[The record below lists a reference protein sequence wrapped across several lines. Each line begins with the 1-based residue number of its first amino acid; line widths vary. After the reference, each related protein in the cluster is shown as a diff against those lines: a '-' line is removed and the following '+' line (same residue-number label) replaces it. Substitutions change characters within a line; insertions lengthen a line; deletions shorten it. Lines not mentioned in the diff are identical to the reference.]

1 MRKRILSVLL
11 CAAMLL
17 SMTLGAMPIRAEA
30 VSNGAEQKPAEEQ
43 QNLPEN
49 NEPASGETANGDRK
63 FFVEQIATIYQQQGS
78 YAAQGQHTVY
88 TASSQDQE
96 ALESAADALRQ
107 AMNAR
112 ETDITVELML
122 TECDPSAAWYQV
134 WDMAMEHTGEAKE
147 GDYIAWQ
154 WDQCGGGISG
164 ETTAEG
170 THLVLQYIVSYY
182 TDATQE
188 AALDAAVDALLA
200 ELALWDATDYE
211 KIYGIYD
218 YMCRNIAYDFDNLYD
233 ETYILKFSA
242 YAALVNKTAVCQG
255 YALLFYRLALTL
267 GVDARVITGIGNGGG
282 HAWNIVEL
290 DNQYYNL
297 DATWDRSWYEVGMP
311 YAWFLLCNDSFEDH
325 QAEETYLTA
334 EFLAEYPMSQTD
346 YVPAGEQEPENY
358 IASGTCGDNLT
369 WALSENGTLTISGTG
384 EMFDYSEADD
394 VPWDDY
400 RYSMNAIV
408 VHDGVTSIGT
418 WAFFDCDG
426 ITSLVIPNS
435 VDTIGSSAISCCGN
449 LADLTIGSGVTNIG
463 SHAFYDCS
471 SLTSVTIPD
480 SVLTI
485 GHDAFSWCV
494 NLVSVTI
501 GNNVTTIGAS
511 AFHYCTALTSVVIP
525 NSVTDMGEGVF
536 YSCSS
541 LASVTIGR
549 NISSIGANMFYECAK
564 LASIDI
570 PDNIISIGDYA
581 FMYCGN
587 LTGVTIGDGVTSI
600 GDSAFY
606 ECAKLASIVIPD
618 NVISIGES
626 AFWCCRSLISV
637 TIGNGVTSIGNN
649 AFGCCEKLISV
660 TIPDSV
666 TSVGDA
672 AFYYCVSLTN
682 ATIGNGLSAI
692 SEGMFSSCN
701 SLTDVTM
708 GDNVTSIGSSAFE
721 RCYAL
726 TGIELPNGLTSIG
739 SYAFAGCSQ
748 LPDMTIPSTVVT
760 IGGYAFQCCSGL
772 TVLIIPDSV
781 VSIGTE
787 AFGWCSNLTTVT
799 IGSGVTTIGEYAFA
813 YCTSLT
819 EVLFMGDAPSIGDY
833 AFDDVHVTAYYPANG
848 NGWTSSVMKNYGGS
862 ITWVSY
868 DTIICYKGHTSDS
881 VVTDP
886 TCAEQGYTT
895 YTCSVCGYVYT
906 DDYVDELGHD
916 WDEGIVTVEP
926 TEETEGQRL
935 YTCQRCGETK
945 TESIPMLEHTHSYE
959 ATVTNPTCTEGGYTT
974 YTCRCGDSYV
984 SDYTAALGHDYDAVV
999 TAPTCTEDGYTTY
1012 SCSGCGDSY
1021 VGNYTAALEH
1031 NWDEGVVTVE
1041 PTEETEGQRL
1051 YTCQRCGETKTES
1064 IPMLEHTH
1072 SYEATVTNPTCTE
1085 GGYTTYTCRCG
1096 DSYIANYTD
1105 ALGHD
1110 YDVVVTAPTC
1120 TEDGYTTYSCSGC
1133 GDSYVGNYT
1142 AALEHN
1148 WDEGVVTVEPTEET
1162 EGQRLYTCQ
1171 RCGETKTE
1179 SIPMLEHTHSYEAT
1193 VTNPTC
1199 TEDGYTTYTCRCG
1212 DSYVSDYTA
1221 ALGHD
1226 YDAVVTEPTCTEDGY
1241 TTYICSGCGDSYVAD
1256 YMYANG
1262 HSPWELV
1269 AMPTFEACGEAV
1281 RNCAGCGLYETKVLP
1296 QKQTYAPFADMT
1308 GILQETL
1315 DGLDGFFRLDI
1326 YYMTTVVNGYFLEG
1340 LDYWDQISI
1349 PVDWYISVLEM
1360 YFAVDES
1367 HIEALWE
1374 WLDYDEEQ
1382 QAFILRNGG
1391 GLGGMAPRQF
1401 VGYTEDGDTYQAYYA
1416 TINYAWLSDALPEG
1430 MDEYEYAASLGWPE
1444 MIVYDGV
1451 EYYAGPDGYY
1461 NILGIADYGKKYTVE
1476 LNGDVVR
1483 ILSCEAYT
1491 AEDLPEH
1498 LHYQQK
1504 VTAEPTCTEQGYI
1517 AYVCDCGDQKVEEY
1531 TEATGHSYVDGVCEH
1546 CGEADPDAVV
1556 VMMGDANGDGVV
1568 NYLDAMLI
1576 AQYYVGDIGVE
1587 DLNLEAADVNGDGV
1601 VNYLDAMMVAQY
1613 YVGDIDKFPTE
1624 N

>member
-49 NEPASGETANGDRK
+49 NEPASSETANGDRK

-346 YVPAGEQEPENY
+346 YDPAGEQEPENY

-384 EMFDYSEADD
+384 EMYDYSEADD

-600 GDSAFY
+600 GHRAFY

-692 SEGMFSSCN
+692 SEDMFSSCN
-701 SLTDVTM
+701 SLTAVTM
-708 GDNVTSIGSSAFE
+708 GDSVTSIGSSAFE

-787 AFGWCSNLTTVT
+787 AFGWCSNLTTIT

-833 AFDDVHVTAYYPANG
+833 AFDDVRVTAYYPANG

-895 YTCSVCGYVYT
+895 YTCSVCGHVYT

-916 WDEGIVTVEP
+916 
-926 TEETEGQRL
+926 
-935 YTCQRCGETK
+935 
-945 TESIPMLEHTHSYE
+945 
-959 ATVTNPTCTEGGYTT
+959 
-974 YTCRCGDSYV
+974 
-984 SDYTAALGHDYDAVV
+984 
-999 TAPTCTEDGYTTY
+999 
-1012 SCSGCGDSY
+1012 
-1021 VGNYTAALEH
+1021 
-1031 NWDEGVVTVE
+1031 
-1041 PTEETEGQRL
+1041 
-1051 YTCQRCGETKTES
+1051 
-1064 IPMLEHTH
+1064 
-1072 SYEATVTNPTCTE
+1072 
-1085 GGYTTYTCRCG
+1085 
-1096 DSYIANYTD
+1096 
-1105 ALGHD
+1105 
-1110 YDVVVTAPTC
+1110 
-1120 TEDGYTTYSCSGC
+1120 
-1133 GDSYVGNYT
+1133 
-1142 AALEHN
+1142 

-1199 TEDGYTTYTCRCG
+1199 TEDGYTSYTCRCG
-1212 DSYVSDYTA
+1212 DSYIANYTD

-1226 YDAVVTEPTCTEDGY
+1226 YDVVVTAPTCTEDGY

-1256 YMYANG
+1256 YVYANG

-1269 AMPTFEACGEAV
+1269 TMPTFEACGEAV

-1315 DGLDGFFRLDI
+1315 DGLDWFYRLNI
-1326 YYMTTVVNGYFLEG
+1326 NYMTTVVDGYFLEG

-1374 WLDYDEEQ
+1374 QLDYDEEQ

-1391 GLGGMAPRQF
+1391 GFGGSMAPRQF

-1461 NILGIADYGKKYTVE
+1461 NILGVADYGKKYTVE

>member
-1120 TEDGYTTYSCSGC
+1120 TEDGYTTY
-1133 GDSYVGNYT
+1133 
-1142 AALEHN
+1142 
-1148 WDEGVVTVEPTEET
+1148 
-1162 EGQRLYTCQ
+1162 
-1171 RCGETKTE
+1171 
-1179 SIPMLEHTHSYEAT
+1179 
-1193 VTNPTC
+1193 
-1199 TEDGYTTYTCRCG
+1199 
-1212 DSYVSDYTA
+1212 
-1221 ALGHD
+1221 
-1226 YDAVVTEPTCTEDGY
+1226 
-1241 TTYICSGCGDSYVAD
+1241 ICSGCGDSYVAD